1 MWVKR
6 LPSEEGEGHLPRYG
20 RAPVSLI
27 ISFIRIHRG
36 GNITMKV
43 GFIGVGNMGG
53 PMCRNIIRNT
63 NHEVVV
69 FDLNPGAVKACT
81 DIGGSAGASVADVAR
96 TCDVVITSLP
106 IPKVVEDVTLGP
118 DGIAANAKPGT
129 VFIDLSTNSPATARR
144 VNEGMKAKG
153 IPMLE
158 APVSGG
164 VSRATDGTIV
174 IMVGGDAAVFEQ
186 QLPLLKS
193 FSGEVIHVGEIGMGS
208 TAKLINNMLAF
219 CNSAAAA
226 EALMIGKRS
235 GIDLR
240 KLDAVIR
247 NASGMSSGYANLS
260 NKVLAGDFRAT
271 FALDLAHKD
280 LRLAME
286 MADELGVP
294 GMIAPQVM
302 NLMRMARG
310 MGLGPSDSCSI
321 MRVYETALDE
331 EVRA

>member
-1 MWVKR
+1 
-6 LPSEEGEGHLPRYG
+6 
-20 RAPVSLI
+20 
-27 ISFIRIHRG
+27 
-36 GNITMKV
+36 MKV

-63 NHEVVV
+63 NHEVIV
-69 FDLNPGAVKACT
+69 FDLSPDAVKACT
-81 DIGGSAGASVADVAR
+81 DLGASSGASVADVAAR
-96 TCDVVITSLP
+96 CDVVITSLP
-106 IPKVVEDVTLGP
+106 IPRVVEEVTLGV

-129 VFIDLSTNSPATARR
+129 VFIDLSTNSPTTAKR
-144 VNEGMKAKG
+144 VNDGMKAKG

-164 VSRATDGTIV
+164 TSRATDGTIV
-174 IMVGGDAAVFEQ
+174 IMVGGAAETYEQ

-235 GIDLR
+235 GIDLH

-247 NASGMSSGYANLS
+247 NASGMSSGYANMA
-260 NKVLAGDFRAT
+260 NKTLAGDFKPS

-280 LRLAME
+280 LRLALE
-286 MADELGVP
+286 MADDLGVP
-294 GMIAPQVM
+294 GLIAPQVM

-310 MGLGPSDSCSI
+310 MGLGTADSCA
-321 MRVYETALDE
+321 MVRVYETALGEDI
-331 EVRA
+331 RT

>member
-1 MWVKR
+1 MR
-6 LPSEEGEGHLPRYG
+6 
-20 RAPVSLI
+20 
-27 ISFIRIHRG
+27 
-36 GNITMKV
+36 V

-69 FDLNPGAVKACT
+69 FDLNPDAMKACT
-81 DIGGSAGASVADVAR
+81 DLGASAGGSVAEIAAR
-96 TCDVVITSLP
+96 CDVVITSLP
-106 IPKVVEDVTLGP
+106 LPRVVEEVALGP
-118 DGIAANAKPGT
+118 AGIAANARPGAT
-129 VFIDLSTNSPATARR
+129 YIDLSTNSPTTARR
-144 VNEGMKAKG
+144 CAEGMLAKG
-153 IPMLE
+153 VGMLE

-164 VSRATDGTIV
+164 TARAKDGTIV
-174 IMVGGDAAVFEQ
+174 IMVGGDAATFEQ

-193 FSGEVIHVGEIGMGS
+193 FSGEVVHCGDIGMGS
-208 TAKLINNMLAF
+208 VAKLINNMLAF

-226 EALMIGKRS
+226 EALMIGKRA
-235 GIDLR
+235 GIDLH
-240 KLDAVIR
+240 KLDQVIR
-247 NASGMSSGYANLS
+247 NASGMSFGYANMAT
-260 NKVLAGDFRAT
+260 KAFKGAFEAT

-280 LRLAME
+280 LRLALE

-310 MGLGPSDSCSI
+310 MGLGGADSCAVI
-321 MRVYETALDE
+321 RVYETALGT

>member
-1 MWVKR
+1 
-6 LPSEEGEGHLPRYG
+6 
-20 RAPVSLI
+20 
-27 ISFIRIHRG
+27 
-36 GNITMKV
+36 MKV

-69 FDLNPGAVKACT
+69 FDLDPKAVQACT
-81 DIGGSAGASVADVAR
+81 ELGAAAGASVADVSAG
-96 TCDVVITSLP
+96 CDVVITSLP
-106 IPKVVEDVTLGP
+106 VPRIVEEVALGP

-129 VFIDLSTNSPATARR
+129 VYVDLSTNSPATAKR
-144 VNEGMKAKG
+144 VAAGMAARG
-153 IPMLE
+153 VAMLE

-164 VSRATDGTIV
+164 TSRATDGTIV

-186 QLPLLKS
+186 QLPLLRS
-193 FSGEVIHVGEIGMGS
+193 FSGEVIHLGEIGFGS

-219 CNSAAAA
+219 CNAAAAA

-247 NASGMSSGYANLS
+247 NASGMSSGYANMAT
-260 NKVLAGDFRAT
+260 KAMAGEFQAT

-280 LRLAME
+280 LRLALE

-294 GMIAPQVM
+294 GLIAPQVM

-310 MGLGPSDSCSI
+310 MGMGGADSCSVI
-321 MRVYETALDE
+321 RVYEAALNE
-331 EVRA
+331 QVRA

>member
-1 MWVKR
+1 
-6 LPSEEGEGHLPRYG
+6 
-20 RAPVSLI
+20 
-27 ISFIRIHRG
+27 
-36 GNITMKV
+36 MKV

-69 FDLNPGAVKACT
+69 FDLNAEAVKACT
-81 DIGGSAGASVADVAR
+81 DLGASAGASVADVASR
-96 TCDVVITSLP
+96 CDVVITSLP
-106 IPKVVEDVTLGP
+106 IPKVVEDVTLSP
-118 DGIAANAKPGT
+118 NGIAASAKPGAT
-129 VFIDLSTNSPATARR
+129 FIDLSTNSPATARR
-144 VNEGMKAKG
+144 VHEGMSAKG
-153 IPMLE
+153 IQMLE

-164 VSRATDGTIV
+164 TARATDGTIV

-193 FSGEVIHVGEIGMGS
+193 FSGEVVHVGEIGMGS

-219 CNSAAAA
+219 CNAAAAA
-226 EALMIGKRS
+226 EALMLGKKS
-235 GIDLR
+235 GIDMH

-247 NASGMSSGYANLS
+247 NASGMSAGYAS
-260 NKVLAGDFRAT
+260 MATKALAGNYAPS

-280 LRLAME
+280 LRLALE

-302 NLMRMARG
+302 SLMRMARG
-310 MGLGPSDSCSI
+310 MGMGGDDSASV
-321 MRVYETALDE
+321 MRVYEKALNQK
-331 EVRA
+331 VRS

>member
-1 MWVKR
+1 MR
-6 LPSEEGEGHLPRYG
+6 
-20 RAPVSLI
+20 
-27 ISFIRIHRG
+27 
-36 GNITMKV
+36 V

-69 FDLNPGAVKACT
+69 FDISTAAMTECTNLGA
-81 DIGGSAGASVADVAR
+81 SAASSVADVSSQ
-96 TCDVVITSLP
+96 CDVVITSLP
-106 IPKVVEDVTLGP
+106 IPRIVEEVALGKG
-118 DGIAANAKPGT
+118 GIVEHAMPGA
-129 VFIDLSTNSPATARR
+129 VFIDLSTNSPATAKR
-144 VNEGMKAKG
+144 VSEGMRSKG

-164 VSRATDGTIV
+164 TSRAKDGTIV
-174 IMVGGDAAVFEQ
+174 IMVGGDPETFEQ

-193 FSGEVIHVGEIGMGS
+193 FSGEVVHVGAIGMGS

-226 EALMIGKRS
+226 EALMIGKRA
-235 GIDLR
+235 GIDLH
-240 KLDAVIR
+240 KLDSVIR
-247 NASGMSSGYANLS
+247 NASGMSSGYANMATKAL
-260 NKVLAGDFRAT
+260 KGDFEAT

-280 LRLAME
+280 LRLALE
-286 MADELGVP
+286 MADDLGVP
-294 GMIAPQVM
+294 GLIAPQVM

-310 MGLGPSDSCSI
+310 MGLGGSDSCSI
-321 MRVYETALDE
+321 IRVYETALNE

>member
-1 MWVKR
+1 
-6 LPSEEGEGHLPRYG
+6 
-20 RAPVSLI
+20 
-27 ISFIRIHRG
+27 
-36 GNITMKV
+36 MKV

-63 NHEVVV
+63 NHVVSV
-69 FDLNPGAVKACT
+69 FDLNPAAVKQCT
-81 DIGGSAGASVADVAR
+81 DLGASASGSVAALSAAS
-96 TCDVVITSLP
+96 DVVITSLP
-106 IPKVVEDVTLGP
+106 MPRVVEEVALGAN
-118 DGIAANAKPGT
+118 GVAASAKPGT
-129 VFIDLSTNSPATARR
+129 TYIDLSTNSPATARR
-144 VNEGMKAKG
+144 LAEGMAAKG
-153 IPMLE
+153 IHMLE

-164 VSRATDGTIV
+164 TARATDGTIV
-174 IMVGGDAAVFEQ
+174 IMVGGDEKSFEQ

-193 FSGEVIHVGEIGMGS
+193 FSGEVIHVGGIGMGS

-219 CNSAAAA
+219 CNAAAAA
-226 EALMIGKRS
+226 EALMMGKRS

-240 KLDAVIR
+240 KLEAVIR
-247 NASGMSSGYANLS
+247 NASGNSSAFGNMAN
-260 NKVLAGDFRAT
+260 KAFKGEFQPT

-294 GMIAPQVM
+294 GMIAPQVL

-310 MGLGPSDSCSI
+310 MGLGPSDSASVI
-321 MRVYETALDE
+321 QVYEKALGE

>member
-1 MWVKR
+1 
-6 LPSEEGEGHLPRYG
+6 
-20 RAPVSLI
+20 
-27 ISFIRIHRG
+27 
-36 GNITMKV
+36 MKV

-69 FDLNPGAVKACT
+69 FDLSSDAVEACT
-81 DIGGSAGASVADVAR
+81 ELGASAGSSVADVAR

-106 IPKVVEDVTLGP
+106 LPRVVEEVALGP

-129 VFIDLSTNSPATARR
+129 TYIDLSTNSPATARR
-144 VNEGMKAKG
+144 CAEGMRAKG
-153 IPMLE
+153 LAMLE

-164 VSRATDGTIV
+164 TARAKDGTIV
-174 IMVGGDAAVFEQ
+174 IMVGGDAATFES

-193 FSGEVIHVGEIGMGS
+193 FSGEVVHCGEIGMGS
-208 TAKLINNMLAF
+208 VAKLINNMLAF

-235 GIDLR
+235 GIDLT
-240 KLDAVIR
+240 KLDQVIR
-247 NASGMSSGYANLS
+247 NASGMSSGYANMAS
-260 NKVLAGDFRAT
+260 KAFKGAFEAT

-280 LRLAME
+280 LRLALE

-294 GMIAPQVM
+294 GLIAPQVM

-310 MGLGPSDSCSI
+310 MGLGTSDSCAMI
-321 MRVYETALDE
+321 RVYETALGTD
-331 EVRA
+331 VRA

>member
-1 MWVKR
+1 MR
-6 LPSEEGEGHLPRYG
+6 
-20 RAPVSLI
+20 
-27 ISFIRIHRG
+27 
-36 GNITMKV
+36 V

-69 FDLNPGAVKACT
+69 FDISAAALSECTSLGATAA
-81 DIGGSAGASVADVAR
+81 DSVADLAVR
-96 TCDVVITSLP
+96 CDVVITSLP
-106 IPKVVEDVTLGP
+106 VPRIVEEVALGSG
-118 DGIAANAKPGT
+118 GIADSARPGT
-129 VFIDLSTNSPATARR
+129 VFIDLSTNSPATAKR
-144 VNEGMKAKG
+144 VSAGMSSKG

-164 VSRATDGTIV
+164 TARAKDGTIV
-174 IMVGGDAAVFEQ
+174 IMVGGEAQVFEQ

-193 FSGEVIHVGEIGMGS
+193 FSGEVVHVGDIGMGS

-226 EALMIGKRS
+226 EALMMGKRA

-247 NASGMSSGYANLS
+247 NASGMSSGYANM
-260 NKVLAGDFRAT
+260 AT
-271 FALDLAHKD
+271 KAFKGEFEASFALDLAHKD
-280 LRLAME
+280 LRLALE
-286 MADELGVP
+286 MADDLGVP
-294 GMIAPQVM
+294 GLIAPQVM

-310 MGLGPSDSCSI
+310 MGLGGSDSCAI
-321 MRVYETALDE
+321 IRVYETALNE

>member
-1 MWVKR
+1 
-6 LPSEEGEGHLPRYG
+6 
-20 RAPVSLI
+20 
-27 ISFIRIHRG
+27 
-36 GNITMKV
+36 MKV

-69 FDLNPGAVKACT
+69 FDLDPAAVKACT
-81 DIGGSAGASVADVAR
+81 DIGASSGGSVADVAAR
-96 TCDVVITSLP
+96 CDVVITSLP
-106 IPKVVEDVTLGP
+106 LPRIVEAVALGA
-118 DGIAANAKPGT
+118 DGVAAHARPGT
-129 VFIDLSTNSPATARR
+129 VFIDLSTNSPATAKR
-144 VNEGMKAKG
+144 VAAGMAEKG
-153 IPMLE
+153 IAMLE

-164 VSRATDGTIV
+164 TARAKDGTIV

-186 QLPLLKS
+186 NLPLLKS
-193 FSGEVIHVGEIGMGS
+193 FSGEVIHLGEIGFGS

-247 NASGMSSGYANLS
+247 NASGMSTGYANMAT
-260 NKVLAGDFRAT
+260 KAFAGQFEPT

-294 GMIAPQVM
+294 GLIAPQVM
-302 NLMRMARG
+302 SLMRMARG
-310 MGLGPSDSCSI
+310 MGLGTSDSCALI
-321 MRVYETALDE
+321 RVYETALNE